1 MKDINDQTELW
12 DIRPGYKIF
21 FTGTCSTCRYAVY
34 EGKEIYCR
42 VDKKLYRTRKSASCD
57 DWRYFA

>member
-21 FTGTCSTCRYAVY
+21 FTGTGRHICDFLLHNARIRGRIMQY
-34 EGKEIYCR
+34 
-42 VDKKLYRTRKSASCD
+42 KKIQEVKFVAEH
-57 DWRYFA
+57 